1 MIESRTALQ
10 ASEQTSGALP
20 DINAI
25 TRELRESL
33 SNSYDDWRDGWFS
46 SIFMGHEQV
55 LEVNGENNRED
66 VSENEIVSS
75 TVAPCEETRK
85 IKIAHFHENVSKT
98 PIPST
103 RFQIQ
108 ENTGWI
114 FDSWDTIHSGTTD
127 ENGLAEVPVTPGKEY
142 RVVMSPDVSQA
153 EMDALYQT
161 YESFVDRCCALLE
174 STWNNGA
181 RQEWDSYL

>member
-55 LEVNGENNRED
+55 LEVNGENNRE
-66 VSENEIVSS
+66 
-75 TVAPCEETRK
+75 
-85 IKIAHFHENVSKT
+85 
-98 PIPST
+98 
-103 RFQIQ
+103 
-108 ENTGWI
+108 
-114 FDSWDTIHSGTTD
+114 
-127 ENGLAEVPVTPGKEY
+127 
-142 RVVMSPDVSQA
+142 
-153 EMDALYQT
+153 
-161 YESFVDRCCALLE
+161 
-174 STWNNGA
+174 
-181 RQEWDSYL
+181 